1 MAIGKSKLHEMLR
14 KNRAMNEGVVWLKSI
29 DSATRTEILRMI
41 KEDQLTAK
49 GIDATG
55 EVIGYYSLTTE
66 LISKGR
72 KKFNTHYTLDDT
84 GYFYRS
90 MFVRVLANEI
100 QINADGQKEEENII
114 DKYGSKILN
123 LTNENLHKL
132 IERVKKAYIAELR
145 RVLFT

>member
-14 KNRAMNEGVVWLKSI
+14 KNRSMNEGVVWLKSI

-90 MFVRVLANEI
+90 IFVRVLANEI
-100 QINADGQKEEENII
+100 QINADGDKDDENII
-114 DKYGSKILN
+114 EKYGSKILN
-123 LTNENLHKL
+123 LTNENLELL
-132 IERVKKAYIAELR
+132 IERVKKAYIKELQR
-145 RVLFT
+145 RIYA

>member
-1 MAIGKSKLHEMLR
+1 MLR